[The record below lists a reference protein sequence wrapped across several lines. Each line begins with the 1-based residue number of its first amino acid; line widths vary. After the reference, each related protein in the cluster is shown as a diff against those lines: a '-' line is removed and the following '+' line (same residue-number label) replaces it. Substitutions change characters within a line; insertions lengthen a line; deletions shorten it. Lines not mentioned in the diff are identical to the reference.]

1 MQYSKSHFLFTI
13 LTIGITMSAC
23 LFAYHS
29 SDFGRGEIGLNAEQG
44 VASSDNISDSFQ
56 DNENI
61 MKTMKSM
68 RSTIPL
74 KNVFSLF
81 DISKTITGNV
91 FIKTANAAIEL
102 DDETLQ
108 GERPLLNVFL
118 SGTNTDAGYVIQLKK
133 SFIFKIEE
141 SLKNDP
147 F

>member
-1 MQYSKSHFLFTI
+1 MQYSKSHFLSII
-13 LTIGITMSAC
+13 LSIVITMSAY
-23 LFAYHS
+23 LVAFNL
-29 SDFGRGEIGLNAEQG
+29 SDFGRTAIELDAQKITKSKAI
-44 VASSDNISDSFQ
+44 DNSFQ
-56 DNENI
+56 KNEY
-61 MKTMKSM
+61 TVGSM
-68 RSTIPL
+68 AHL

-81 DISKTITGNV
+81 DMSKTITENT

>member
-1 MQYSKSHFLFTI
+1 MQYSNSHFLFII
-13 LTIGITMSAC
+13 LSIVITMSAC
-23 LFAYHS
+23 LVTFYV
-29 SDFGRGEIGLNAEQG
+29 SDFGGTDTGKNAAQ
-44 VASSDNISDSFQ
+44 NITNSKVVYNSFQ
-56 DNENI
+56 KNENTVGV
-61 MKTMKSM
+61 MTS
-68 RSTIPL
+68 P
-74 KNVFSLF
+74 KNVFSIF
-81 DISKTITGNV
+81 DIGKTITENT

>member
-1 MQYSKSHFLFTI
+1 MQYSKSHFLSIVLF
-13 LTIGITMSAC
+13 IGITMSVC
-23 LFAYHS
+23 FAVFHLS
-29 SDFGRGEIGLNAEQG
+29 NFERSDIELGDEQSTVNSIVIYNG
-44 VASSDNISDSFQ
+44 IQKNEKTVGSMAS
-56 DNENI
+56 
-61 MKTMKSM
+61 
-68 RSTIPL
+68 L

-81 DISKTITGNV
+81 DISKTISENT
-91 FIKTANAAIEL
+91 FINSANAAIEL

-141 SLKNDP
+141 SLKNEP

>member
-1 MQYSKSHFLFTI
+1 MQYSKSHFLFI
-13 LTIGITMSAC
+13 VLSIGITMSVYLVAFH
-23 LFAYHS
+23 L
-29 SDFGRGEIGLNAEQG
+29 SDFERSNIEL
-44 VASSDNISDSFQ
+44 SDAQSTVNSIVLYNGIQ
-56 DNENI
+56 KNEN
-61 MKTMKSM
+61 TVGSM
-68 RSTIPL
+68 ASL
-74 KNVFSLF
+74 KKAFSLSG
-81 DISKTITGNV
+81 ISNTISENT
-91 FIKTANAAIEL
+91 FINSANAAIEL

>member
-1 MQYSKSHFLFTI
+1 MSVCFAVFHLSNFERSNIELGDEQSVNSIVIYN
-13 LTIGITMSAC
+13 GIQKNEKTVGSM
-23 LFAYHS
+23 
-29 SDFGRGEIGLNAEQG
+29 
-44 VASSDNISDSFQ
+44 AS
-56 DNENI
+56 
-61 MKTMKSM
+61 
-68 RSTIPL
+68 L
-74 KNVFSLF
+74 KNAFSLF
-81 DISKTITGNV
+81 DISKTISENT
-91 FIKTANAAIEL
+91 FINSANAAIEL

>member
-1 MQYSKSHFLFTI
+1 MQYSKSHFLFI
-13 LTIGITMSAC
+13 VLSIGITMSVY
-23 LFAYHS
+23 FAAFNL
-29 SDFGRGEIGLNAEQG
+29 SDFER
-44 VASSDNISDSFQ
+44 SNIELGGALGSVNSTVIYNGIQ
-56 DNENI
+56 KNENTVGS
-61 MKTMKSM
+61 MSSLNKTFILS
-68 RSTIPL
+68 
-74 KNVFSLF
+74 
-81 DISKTITGNV
+81 DISKAISQNT
-91 FIKTANAAIEL
+91 FINSANAAIEL

>member
-1 MQYSKSHFLFTI
+1 MQYSKSHFLFII
-13 LTIGITMSAC
+13 LSIAITMSFN
-23 LFAYHS
+23 LVSFYLN
-29 SDFGRGEIGLNAEQG
+29 DFGKTDIGSITTNNIT
-44 VASSDNISDSFQ
+44 SSRVINNSIQ
-56 DNENI
+56 KNENTLGSI
-61 MKTMKSM
+61 SA
-68 RSTIPL
+68 L
-74 KNVFSLF
+74 KNVFSIF
-81 DISKTITGNV
+81 DISKTIEENT

>member
-1 MQYSKSHFLFTI
+1 MQYSKSHLLSITLFI
-13 LTIGITMSAC
+13 VITMSAG
-23 LFAYHS
+23 LVAFNL
-29 SDFGRGEIGLNAEQG
+29 SDFGRTEIELDVQQITNSKAI
-44 VASSDNISDSFQ
+44 DNSLQ
-56 DNENI
+56 KNEY
-61 MKTMKSM
+61 TVGSM
-68 RSTIPL
+68 AHL

-81 DISKTITGNV
+81 DISKTITENT